1 MTDSV
6 DARTLPA
13 AQLKD
18 ESPEWLD
25 MEDFAEGIDTNR
37 LPRSG
42 ALSGRTVTIALAGG
56 GEVVLEFGPD
66 AVAWSAAGVPW
77 AGSGSDHYEAVEIGV
92 GAFWVDFSIAERQV
106 ETVTV
111 AFSPEGGWAL
121 AVHSI
126 IHGPDFTTETRVM
139 QSFHPGR
146 TGPNGDA
153 AILPGPTRD
162 LIGKRTLFR
171 YSANHLYEHIYL
183 SSRRFTW
190 HNLIG
195 EQRGHA
201 ASELATTC
209 RLEEGM
215 YLFTWREEKIPVGTV
230 FVFDYA
236 RGRSTG
242 KFIGLT
248 GDGVVANSP
257 GGAEIIEFGYSDYS
271 RYVETV

>member
-1 MTDSV
+1 MTD
-6 DARTLPA
+6 
-13 AQLKD
+13 Q
-18 ESPEWLD
+18 ESLEWLNMD
-25 MEDFAEGIDTNR
+25 DFAEGIDTNR
-37 LPRSG
+37 LPRTDTLG
-42 ALSGRTVTIALAGG
+42 GRSFTVELQGGGRLTVEFDLDTVTWTA
-56 GEVVLEFGPD
+56 
-66 AVAWSAAGVPW
+66 SGVPW
-77 AGSGSDHYEAVEIGV
+77 EGGGTDPYEAIEIGV
-92 GAFWVDFSIAERQV
+92 GAFWVDFSLEDRGV
-106 ETVTV
+106 ETVTL
-111 AFSPEGGWAL
+111 AFSPVAGWAL

-126 IHGPDFTTETRVM
+126 IHGEDFTTETRVM

-146 TGPNGDA
+146 LAGGPANVE
-153 AILPGPTRD
+153 LPAPTRD
-162 LIGKRTLFR
+162 LIDKRTLFR

-201 ASELATTC
+201 AAELATTYK
-209 RLEEGM
+209 LEDGM

-248 GDGVVANSP
+248 GEGKVANSP

-271 RYVETV
+271 AYADPV